1 MSQLQVIGAGNNI
14 YDFCSESNNLFR
26 FGSNWYNFAQKCF
39 RNTRSWSMSSYES
52 GQYMPMDVRSNYV
65 QVLPEPGCHERMER
79 WCQALEG
86 EDAIIASELM
96 EGYKSCVDQ
105 PSAGLFKEL
114 LAINPDAKVILSVRN
129 SAEEWYA
136 SASRTIIKVA
146 ALNNTKKQYWDR
158 MQYKW
163 YAAHMPN
170 KKIPETKQEYIV
182 SRVSK
187 FKYCLSLR
195 ICTMLGQNM

>member
-1 MSQLQVIGAGNNI
+1 
-14 YDFCSESNNLFR
+14 
-26 FGSNWYNFAQKCF
+26 
-39 RNTRSWSMSSYES
+39 
-52 GQYMPMDVRSNYV
+52 
-65 QVLPEPGCHERMER
+65 MER

-163 YAAHMPN
+163 YAAHMPS

-182 SRVSK
+182 SRVNI
-187 FKYCLSLR
+187 SLN
-195 ICTMLGQNM
+195 IVYH